1 MQERG
6 GFLVGQSFGAN
17 VGDAVAVGVG
27 AAWLRIPGD
36 VDAEAVWGAEAGSFA
51 DQDYADF
58 CGENFTDGIG
68 DGYAGLFNNAD
79 GRDAP
84 LGIEQ
89 RQGGVEKRT
98 SVAIDGQSGKAVR
111 NYKYDVRGRARF
123 GGGGDAVFRGNMF

>member
-27 AAWLRIPGD
+27 AAWVRIPGD

-68 DGYAGLFNNAD
+68 DGYASLFHHAD

-89 RQGGVEKRT
+89 RQKRVEKRK
-98 SVAIDGQSGKAVR
+98 SMAVDGQSGKAVGD
-111 NYKYDVRGRARF
+111 YKYDVASHARSSGR
-123 GGGGDAVFRGNMF
+123 GDAVFRGNMF